1 MKDLL
6 SDAARRATPYIAAV
20 PDRNVVPRPE
30 DLTRLHAL
38 GGSLPEAPCAA
49 SEVIRLLDEIG
60 SPATVTSTGGR
71 YFGFVTGGVLPGAL
85 AANWLAGAWGQNT
98 ALTVM
103 SPVAAALE
111 EIALGWLREL
121 FGLPASCAVWVVTG
135 ATMDNF
141 TFLSA

>member
-6 SDAARRATPYIAAV
+6 ADAARRATTYIAAV

-38 GGSLPEAPCAA
+38 GGPLPEAPSAA

-71 YFGFVTGGVLPGAL
+71 YFGFVTGGGLPAAL
-85 AANWLAGAWGQNT
+85 AANWLAGSWDQNT

-103 SPVAAALE
+103 SPLAPPFQANY
-111 EIALGWLREL
+111 
-121 FGLPASCAVWVVTG
+121 LPC
-135 ATMDNF
+135 
-141 TFLSA
+141 LSQ

>member
-6 SDAARRATPYIAAV
+6 ADVARRATTYIAAV
-20 PDRNVVPRPE
+20 PGRGVVPRPE
-30 DLTRLHAL
+30 NLTRLHSL
-38 GGSLPEAPCAA
+38 GGPLPEAPSAA

-71 YFGFVTGGVLPGAL
+71 YFGFVTGGVLPAVL
-85 AANWLAGAWGQNT
+85 AANWLAGAWDQNT

-111 EIALGWLREL
+111 EIIISCMRDIFALIVSFIAARRQ
-121 FGLPASCAVWVVTG
+121 
-135 ATMDNF
+135 
-141 TFLSA
+141 